1 MTQLYTD
8 GEGGLNSNEAKD
20 FLKRQGIELKVRAPE
35 QHARYVER
43 HGALL
48 RVAMHLIEEQCQREG
63 VPITI
68 HALLAQALFC
78 RKLHDNSWREH
89 TI

>member
-48 RVAMHLIEEQCQREG
+48 RVSMHLIEEQC
-63 VPITI
+63 
-68 HALLAQALFC
+68 
-78 RKLHDNSWREH
+78 
-89 TI
+89 